1 MSEPVIDTVSIDT
14 GDAYWSE
21 RRLARVMGSRAHIIA
36 GDAPEGVVDWATT
49 ELERLEQCWSR
60 FRPDSELSHLNA
72 NAGAWTDVGASM
84 LLALTCAADLHRA
97 TSGRFD
103 PTILDALERAGYDR
117 TFESI
122 TTGCESHIGAGA
134 EPHSRAVPGFARVDI
149 DTARSRVR
157 LPHGAR
163 VDLGGVGKGLAA
175 DLVARGLVDR
185 GARSALVGLG
195 GDLRAR
201 GEPPPDGW
209 WDIPVLDPFDDSRV
223 AFRFPLVD
231 GAIVTSTT
239 RMRCWRRDGRSYH
252 HLVDPATGDSARTG
266 VTAVVCAGRDAWW
279 AEGIAKAVVIG
290 GAAAGGH
297 LVRDAGVRAWL
308 FLDDG
313 RVLEAGSEQ

>member
-1 MSEPVIDTVSIDT
+1 MIAMVPIDAH
-14 GDAYWSE
+14 DAYWSE
-21 RRLARVMGSRAHIIA
+21 RRLPRVMGSRAHIIA
-36 GDAPEGVVDWATT
+36 GDAPEGVVNWATM

-60 FRPDSELSHLNA
+60 FRPDSELTRLNA
-72 NAGAWTDVGASM
+72 NAGAWTDVSASM

-122 TTGCESHIGAGA
+122 TPGSESDSGGGA
-134 EPHSRAVPGFARVDI
+134 EPPARTVPGFAQVDI
-149 DTARSRVR
+149 DTAGSRVR
-157 LPHGAR
+157 LPYGAR
-163 VDLGGVGKGLAA
+163 VDLGGVGKGLAS
-175 DLVARGLVDR
+175 DLVARGLIDR

-201 GEPPPDGW
+201 GEPPSDGW

-231 GAIVTSTT
+231 SAIVTSTT
-239 RMRCWRRDGRSYH
+239 RMRCWTRGGRHYH
-252 HLVDPATGDSARTG
+252 HLVDPVTGDSARTG
-266 VTAVVCAGRDAWW
+266 VTAVVAAGRDAWW
-279 AEGIAKAVVIG
+279 AEGIAKAAIIG
-290 GAAAGGH
+290 GAVAGAR

-313 RVLEAGSEQ
+313 RVVEAAPEQ